1 MNHVLVAP
9 IVLPAIAGAALL
21 LLHAQP
27 IRIARWLSAAATV
40 AFLAC
45 ALALFQDSLE
55 GVPRVYALG
64 SWPAPFGIVVVVDRL
79 SAWMVLLTALLA
91 CGVLLYA
98 MQGWDSRGRFFH
110 AFFQFQLMGLAG
122 AFLTGDL
129 FNLFVF
135 FEVML
140 IASYCLM
147 LQGLGAARLRA
158 TLHYVAINLTASGV
172 FLIAVSLLYGLTGTL
187 NMAHLAERLAAL
199 SAEDVPLAR
208 AAGLLLV
215 GVFCVKAALFPLYFW
230 LPQGYSEAAPPVA
243 ALFAVMTKV
252 GVYSIVRVTSLVFG
266 RDGGD
271 AADLLS
277 PWLLP
282 LALGTL
288 AIGTIG
294 ALGAQR
300 LATMTAYLTVAS
312 VGTML
317 TAFAAGGAEGLAAAL
332 YYAAHSTIV
341 IAILFLVGD
350 LLGRERGAVGDAL
363 HMGPALTRAAL
374 LGLLFLMAGATV
386 AGLPPSSGFI
396 GKLMV
401 LQSVR
406 GTGEAAAIWAVVL
419 VTSLLMVIASV
430 RAGSIVL
437 WSVGRRA
444 AGQPAGGARAGEWAA
459 LILLV
464 GCSLALIVG
473 AGPAHTF
480 TTRAAE
486 QLHARELYVDA
497 VLAGGRAELLRGL
510 PERVDR

>member
-1 MNHVLVAP
+1 MNHLLVAP
-9 IVLPAIAGAALL
+9 IVIPAIAGAALL
-21 LLHAQP
+21 FMHEQP
-27 IRIARWLSAAATV
+27 IRIARWLSAAATIG
-40 AFLAC
+40 FLAC
-45 ALALFQDSLE
+45 AIALFHDSLQ

-64 SWPAPFGIVVVVDRL
+64 SWPAPFGIVLVADRL
-79 SAWMVLLTALLA
+79 SAWMVLLTVLLA

-98 MQGWDSRGRFFH
+98 TQGWDTSGRFFH

-147 LQGLGAARLRA
+147 LQGLGAGRLRA

-187 NMAHLAERLAAL
+187 NMAHLAERVAAL
-199 SAEDVPLAR
+199 PTDDVPLAR
-208 AAGLLLV
+208 AAGLMLM

-230 LPQGYSEAAPPVA
+230 LPRGYSEAAPPVA

-252 GVYSIVRVTSLVFG
+252 GVYSIVRITSLVFG
-266 RDGGD
+266 QDAGG

-282 LALGTL
+282 LALSTL
-288 AIGTIG
+288 AIGALG

-300 LATMTAYLTVAS
+300 LATMTAYLTMAS

-317 TAFAAGGAEGLAAAL
+317 SAIAAGAASGIAAAV

-341 IAILFLVGD
+341 IAILFLLTD
-350 LLGRERGAVGDAL
+350 LLGRQRGSIGDAL
-363 HMGPALTRAAL
+363 QRGPPLTHAAL
-374 LGLLFLMAGATV
+374 PGLLFLFAGATV

-401 LQSVR
+401 LLSVR
-406 GTGEAAAIWAVVL
+406 GAGEAAVVWAVVL
-419 VTSLLMVIASV
+419 ATSFLMVVACV

-437 WSVGRRA
+437 WNVRSRPDKGVASVPRR
-444 AGQPAGGARAGEWAA
+444 GEWAA
-459 LILLV
+459 VAFLASCSVALV
-464 GCSLALIVG
+464 VA
-473 AGPAHTF
+473 AGPAQRF
-480 TTRAAE
+480 AEQAAE
-486 QLHARELYVDA
+486 QLGARELYVNA
-497 VLAGGRAELLRGL
+497 VLGAKRTDLLHAL
-510 PERVDR
+510 PGMVKR